1 MLHLE
6 CIKYRILISI
16 FLYHFLWMKVAL
28 ELVSF
33 NYTMSSVCHIQ
44 SASNWVSFIFQS
56 ESKLFSPTGTPD
68 KTSAKLSKRESLKV
82 YSLSL

>member
-1 MLHLE
+1 MNYFHL
-6 CIKYRILISI
+6 I
-16 FLYHFLWMKVAL
+16 
-28 ELVSF
+28 
-33 NYTMSSVCHIQ
+33 TMSSVFLAIFRVQ
-44 SASNWVSFIFQS
+44 VLERVFIFQS